1 MNETTLPPSEAG
13 PGHNLPTEAEATFD
27 QLQAR
32 TSTLVETANRW
43 ANERPE
49 ITNEEEAEKAGDFLD
64 QLRKLGT
71 DKTGAIDKARLAEQ
85 KPHTDAVDA
94 IRERYRPVK
103 RAVEIAAKLMKA
115 KLTVWLNKKDAEAA
129 EERRRA
135 DDVARKAREEAEE
148 AKKRAED
155 GEGDVIG
162 NTLRAEEA
170 KKRAEDTD
178 RAARRAQAGPKVS
191 SAYGGRSKSLRSHT
205 VVEIED
211 ATKIPAKYL
220 RRLCAAPYV
229 TEALQRAVREDV
241 AAYSQGTEDGGL
253 VSTVPGITIRKEKV
267 AA

>member
-1 MNETTLPPSEAG
+1 MNDMT
-13 PGHNLPTEAEATFD
+13 GHNLPPEAEATFD

-32 TSTLVETANRW
+32 TNALVETANRW

-49 ITNEEEAEKAGDFLD
+49 ITNGEEAEKAGDFLD
-64 QLRKLGT
+64 QLRKLGA
-71 DKTGAIDKARLAEQ
+71 DKTGQIDKARLAEQ
-85 KPHTDAVDA
+85 EPHTDKVEA

-103 RAVEIAAKLMKA
+103 RAVEIAMKLMKA

-129 EERRRA
+129 EERRRTEE
-135 DDVARKAREEAEE
+135 VARKAREDA
-148 AKKRAED
+148 ATAALAAQQS
-155 GEGDVIG
+155 EGDVVG
-162 NTLRAEEA
+162 DTLRAEEA
-170 KKRAEDTD
+170 QKRAEEAD
-178 RAARRAQAGPKVS
+178 RNARRAQAGPKVA
-191 SAYGGRSKSLRSHT
+191 SAYGGRSKSLRSRT

-253 VSTVPGITIRKEKV
+253 VSTVPGITIRKENV

>member
-1 MNETTLPPSEAG
+1 MNDMI
-13 PGHNLPTEAEATFD
+13 GHNLPTEAEATFD
-27 QLQAR
+27 QLSAR
-32 TSTLVETANRW
+32 TSALVENANLW

-64 QLRKLGT
+64 QLRKLGA
-71 DKTGAIDKARLAEQ
+71 DKAGQLDKARLTEQ
-85 KPHTDAVDA
+85 QPHTERVEI
-94 IRERYRPVK
+94 IRERYRPLK
-103 RAVEIAAKLMKA
+103 RSVEIAMKLMKG

-135 DDVARKAREEAEE
+135 DEVARKAREDAE
-148 AKKRAED
+148 RAAAETEH

-170 KKRAEDTD
+170 QKRAEETD
-178 RAARRAQAGPKVS
+178 KAARRAAAGPKVA

-205 VVEIED
+205 VVEIAD

-220 RRLCAAPYV
+220 RRLCALLYV

-241 AAYSQGTEDGGL
+241 AAYSRETEDGGL
-253 VSTVPGITIRKEKV
+253 VSTVPGIAVRREKV